1 MPKKKIK
8 GENSRVFVQK
18 PSPSILNNT
27 MQTTFSSKKYK
38 EEKQKAILEAKK
50 REEQLQQAEI
60 KQKAKEEESFLQ
72 NKNITNSSPADVQ
85 KQIIDYHESQD
96 KQEKQQQK
104 PSAFRRLKSF
114 KEMSIDEKLIYL
126 LNFPKQLPPV
136 PCVIITES
144 QNARGFVIGKDD
156 HSVQLKLMNESV
168 MKIALKSI
176 QEVKMIGL

>member
-50 REEQLQQAEI
+50 REEQLQQSET
-60 KQKAKEEESFLQ
+60 KQKAKEEESLLQ

-96 KQEKQQQK
+96 KQEKQQK